1 MFTGIVKD
9 VGQVK
14 AVDEGRGD
22 LRFTIQTALDLTQI
36 VIGASIACDG
46 CCLTVVAIGED
57 WFSVDASR
65 ETLSKT
71 MLDEWTTCS
80 RINLEPS
87 LTVGDELGGH
97 LVSGHVDGVL
107 TVKAIK
113 REGDSHRVIF
123 NMPEGFEKFIAQKGS
138 IALNGISLT
147 VNDVTDEDFGVNII
161 PHTWMNTNMSSLQVG
176 DEMNFEIDM
185 LARYVARMLGKL

>member
-22 LRFTIQTALDLTQI
+22 LRFTIQTALDLSQI
-36 VIGASIACDG
+36 KIGASVSCDG
-46 CCLTVVAIGED
+46 CCLTVVDIGDD
-57 WFSVDASR
+57 WFSVDASK
-65 ETLSKT
+65 ETLNKT
-71 MLDEWTTCS
+71 ILDEWTTCS

-87 LTVGDELGGH
+87 LTMGEELGGH
-97 LVSGHVDGVL
+97 LVSGHVYGVL
-107 TVKAIK
+107 TIKAIK
-113 REGDSHRVIF
+113 REGDSHRIVFDI
-123 NMPEGFEKFIAQKGS
+123 PEGFEHLIAPKGS

-147 VNDVTDEDFGVNII
+147 VNDVTDADFGVNII

-185 LARYVARMLGKL
+185 LARYVARIMGKI